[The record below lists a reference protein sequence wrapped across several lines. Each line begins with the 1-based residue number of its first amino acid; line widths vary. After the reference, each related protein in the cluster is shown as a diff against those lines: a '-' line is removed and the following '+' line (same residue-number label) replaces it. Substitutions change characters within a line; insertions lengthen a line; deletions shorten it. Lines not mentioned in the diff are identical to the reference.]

1 MGGHVWQ
8 EPFQGLY
15 GAVAPLHLPGLERFS
30 NDPSVQPPMH
40 FLTGLMPVE
49 QGHGTS
55 TFQMPATGWLDIGT
69 GTFGGGALLLAADAP
84 LSSAIIT
91 GLPPGM
97 IATTSELS
105 MSFLRAPQRRSGIFT
120 ARATT
125 IHASRR
131 VGAAAVQ
138 ITDAS
143 GRLVA
148 HGTTRCLIVEVPG
161 VLDLDPD
168 DPAAAGVRGPATGTP
183 PYQREPT
190 GHVLTPDEFDAL
202 PGRALM
208 QGYVD
213 GTIEPPPIGHL
224 FGGRPTAVDGD
235 TVSWTAP
242 TTEWLCSP
250 APFLYGG
257 AIAGMTDAALNSAYS
272 LAMDAGQICAPM
284 DIKIQFLR
292 PVYPNTGDLTGRAEI
307 VHAGRN
313 MIVARSE
320 LQDATGKRV
329 ALATGSALRVVGGVR
344 RLLEDDPDA
353 LLAQ

>member
-1 MGGHVWQ
+1 MDGHVWQ

-15 GAVAPLHLPGLERFS
+15 GAVAPIQRPGLERFS
-30 NDPSVQPPMH
+30 TDPSVRPPIH
-40 FLTGLMPVE
+40 YLTGLTPVE

-69 GTFGGGALLLAADAP
+69 GTFGGSALLLAADAP
-84 LSSAIIT
+84 LTSAIIT
-91 GLPPGM
+91 GLPPGL

-105 MSFLRAPQRRSGIFT
+105 MNFLRAPQRRSGTFT

-138 ITDAS
+138 ITDAH

-161 VLDLDPD
+161 VLDVDPE
-168 DPAAAGVRGPATGTP
+168 DPAAAGTRGLATGTP
-183 PYQREPT
+183 PFQREPI
-190 GHVLTPDEFDAL
+190 GRVLTPDEFDAL
-202 PGRALM
+202 SGRALM
-208 QGYVD
+208 ESYID
-213 GTIEPPPIGHL
+213 GTIEPPPIGHIL
-224 FGGRPTAVDGD
+224 GGGLTEVDGD
-235 TVSWTAP
+235 AVGWTFP

-257 AIAGMTDAALNSAYS
+257 AIAGMMDITLSSAYT
-272 LAMDAGQICAPM
+272 LAMEASQIGAPM

-292 PVYPNTGDLTGRAEI
+292 PVYPNTGELTGRAEI

-320 LQDATGKRV
+320 LHDATGKRV
-329 ALATGSALRVVGGVR
+329 ALATGSALRVLGGVR
-344 RLLEDDPDA
+344 RLLEDDPDT
-353 LLAQ
+353 LLTE